1 MKLQEV
7 LNRLPALNGQSLLPL
22 LREAADRVPEK
33 IIVLDDDPTGIQT
46 VHDVHVYTD
55 WGIES
60 IRQGFAEENRV
71 FYLLTNSRSFT
82 VEETTRVHR
91 EIAANI
97 AAVARETGV
106 PFQVILR
113 GDSTLRGHYPLETL
127 LVRDTLEKAL
137 GIHYDGEILCP
148 FFEEGGRY
156 TIGDIHY
163 VDVRGELIPAGE
175 TEFARDK
182 TFGYHASNLADY
194 IAEKSGHA
202 VAVQSISLEMLRGQ
216 RYDEICQLLMET
228 TDYGHLIVNAVS
240 YEDLAVFAIAFYR
253 AAAQGKKFMIR
264 SSASLVKVLGC
275 ISDRP
280 LLTAA
285 DLGIQ
290 AGPGGLVIAGSHT
303 QKTTQQLAALSEL
316 PYVKQIVLNQHLVL
330 NPPAFADEVRRV
342 TEEVN
347 HCIHEGQTVVVMT
360 RRERID
366 AGTGNPEDDL
376 RIAVTISDAI
386 TSIVCNLREVPSFL
400 IAKGGITSSDI
411 GTRGLQV
418 KKALAMGQILPGIPV
433 WKTGPE
439 SRFPGLSYV
448 IFPGNVGQEDSL
460 RIIVEKLSQKG

>member
-7 LNRLPALNGQSLLPL
+7 LNRLPALNGQTLLPL
-22 LREAADRVPEK
+22 LQEAANQVPEK

-60 IRQGFAEENRV
+60 IRQGFAEKNRV

-91 EIAANI
+91 EIASNI
-97 AAVARETGV
+97 AVVAKETGM

-127 LVRDTLEKAL
+127 LVRDTLENAL
-137 GIHYDGEILCP
+137 SIHYDGEILCP

-194 IAEKSGHA
+194 IVEKSGHA
-202 VAVQSISLEMLRGQ
+202 VAVRSISLEMLRGQ
-216 RYDEICQLLMET
+216 RYGEICQLLMET
-228 TDYGHLIVNAVS
+228 ADYGHLIVNAVS

-253 AAAQGKKFMIR
+253 AVAQGKKFMIR

-330 NPPAFADEVRRV
+330 DPPAFADEVRRV

-347 HCIHEGQTVVVMT
+347 SCIHEGQTVVVMT
-360 RRERID
+360 RRDRID

-386 TSIVCNLREVPSFL
+386 TSIVCNLREAPSFL

>member
-7 LNRLPALNGQSLLPL
+7 LNRLPALNGQTLLPL
-22 LREAADRVPEK
+22 LQEAADQVPEK

-60 IRQGFAEENRV
+60 IRQGFAEKNRV

-91 EIAANI
+91 EIASNI
-97 AAVARETGV
+97 AVVAKETGM

-127 LVRDTLEKAL
+127 LVRDTLENAL
-137 GIHYDGEILCP
+137 SIHYDGEILCP

-194 IAEKSGHA
+194 IVEKSGHA
-202 VAVQSISLEMLRGQ
+202 VAVRSISLEMLRGQ
-216 RYDEICQLLMET
+216 RYGEICQLLMET
-228 TDYGHLIVNAVS
+228 ADYGHLIVNAVS

-253 AAAQGKKFMIR
+253 AVAQGKKFMIR

-330 NPPAFADEVRRV
+330 DPPAFADEVRRV

-347 HCIHEGQTVVVMT
+347 CCIHEGQTVIVMT

-386 TSIVCNLREVPSFL
+386 TSIVCNLREAPSFL

-433 WKTGPE
+433 WKTGSE

>member
-91 EIAANI
+91 EIASNI
-97 AAVARETGV
+97 AVVAKETGM

-127 LVRDTLEKAL
+127 LVRDTLENAL
-137 GIHYDGEILCP
+137 SIHYNGEILCP

-194 IAEKSGHA
+194 IVEKSGHA
-202 VAVQSISLEMLRGQ
+202 VAVRSISLEMLRGQ
-216 RYDEICQLLMET
+216 RYGEICQLLMET
-228 TDYGHLIVNAVS
+228 ADYGHLIVNAVS

-253 AAAQGKKFMIR
+253 AVTQGKKFMIR

-330 NPPAFADEVRRV
+330 DPPAFADEVRRV

-347 HCIHEGQTVVVMT
+347 SCIHEGQTVVVMT
-360 RRERID
+360 RRDRID

-386 TSIVCNLREVPSFL
+386 TSIVCNLRETPSFL

>member
-7 LNRLPALNGQSLLPL
+7 LNRLPALNGQALLPL
-22 LREAADRVPEK
+22 LQEAADQVPEK

-60 IRQGFAEENRV
+60 IRQGFAEKNRV

-91 EIAANI
+91 EIASNI
-97 AAVARETGV
+97 AVVAKETGM

-127 LVRDTLEKAL
+127 LVRDTLENAL
-137 GIHYDGEILCP
+137 SIHYDGEILCP

-194 IAEKSGHA
+194 IVEKSGHA
-202 VAVQSISLEMLRGQ
+202 VAVRSISLEMLRGQ
-216 RYDEICQLLMET
+216 RYGEICQLLMET
-228 TDYGHLIVNAVS
+228 ADYGHLIVNAVS

-253 AAAQGKKFMIR
+253 AVAQGKKFMIR

-275 ISDRP
+275 ISNRP

-330 NPPAFADEVRRV
+330 DPPAFADEVRRV

-347 HCIHEGQTVVVMT
+347 SCIHEGQTVVVMT
-360 RRERID
+360 RRDRID

-386 TSIVCNLREVPSFL
+386 TSIVCNLREAPSFL

>member
-1 MKLQEV
+1 M
-7 LNRLPALNGQSLLPL
+7 
-22 LREAADRVPEK
+22 
-33 IIVLDDDPTGIQT
+33 
-46 VHDVHVYTD
+46 
-55 WGIES
+55 
-60 IRQGFAEENRV
+60 
-71 FYLLTNSRSFT
+71 
-82 VEETTRVHR
+82 
-91 EIAANI
+91 
-97 AAVARETGV
+97 
-106 PFQVILR
+106 
-113 GDSTLRGHYPLETL
+113 
-127 LVRDTLEKAL
+127 
-137 GIHYDGEILCP
+137 
-148 FFEEGGRY
+148 
-156 TIGDIHY
+156 
-163 VDVRGELIPAGE
+163 IPAGE

-194 IAEKSGHA
+194 IVEKSGHA
-202 VAVQSISLEMLRGQ
+202 VAVRSISLEMLRGQ
-216 RYDEICQLLMET
+216 RYGEICQLLMET
-228 TDYGHLIVNAVS
+228 ADYGHLIVNAVS
-240 YEDLAVFAIAFYR
+240 YEDLTVFAIAFYR
-253 AAAQGKKFMIR
+253 AVAQGKKFMIR

-330 NPPAFADEVRRV
+330 DPPAFADEVRRV

-347 HCIHEGQTVVVMT
+347 CCIHEGQTVIVMT

-386 TSIVCNLREVPSFL
+386 TSIVCNLREAPSFL

-433 WKTGPE
+433 WKTGSE